1 MAKQATKDMTQG
13 SPMKLI
19 LGFALPMFFGMLFQ
33 QFYSMVDT
41 MIVGKLLGVNPLAGV
56 GSTSSLNFMVIGFC
70 TGVCN
75 GFSIPVAQM
84 FGARKES
91 DLRKYVANCAWLCT
105 AFAAVLT
112 ALIVLLCNPILHLM
126 NTPAEIYSY
135 AYNYIIVIFWG
146 IPFTFLYNILA
157 GIIRS
162 LGDSRSPVIFL
173 ALSSVLN
180 IVLDLVFI
188 ICFHMGVAGAAWAT
202 VISQAISGLICLF
215 YMIRR
220 FPILR
225 ISREEWRFR
234 PMYAGKLCM
243 IGVPMGLQ
251 YSITAIGTLV
261 VQTAV
266 NGLGASVVAGVTAAQ
281 KLYSFVSCPI
291 ESLGG
296 TMAPYSGQNMG
307 AGKIDRLGK
316 GIRAASTVGFCYS
329 ALALLLVV
337 LFGKQMSLLFLDSA
351 EIEVIGYAYRFQVAA
366 AAGFCLLTLV
376 NVVRFTIQGMG
387 YSGLAMTAGV
397 LEMVA
402 RTVAGLVLVPLAG
415 FWGICFAHPLA
426 WLSADLFLVPAFFH
440 CKKKLLKN
448 LISTDAG
455 IR

>member
-1 MAKQATKDMTQG
+1 MEKQATKDMTQG
-13 SPMKLI
+13 SPLKLI
-19 LGFALPMFFGMLFQ
+19 LSFAFPMFLGMLFQ

-75 GFSIPVAQM
+75 GFAIPVAQM
-84 FGARKES
+84 FGAKKAS
-91 DLRKYVANCAWLCT
+91 DLRRFVANCAWLCLL
-105 AFAAVLT
+105 FSVVLT
-112 ALIVLLCNPILHLM
+112 AAVVLLCAPILRLM
-126 NTPAEIYSY
+126 QTPEEIYVY
-135 AYNYIIVIFWG
+135 AYDYIIIIFWG

-162 LGDSRSPVIFL
+162 LGDSRSPVVFL

-180 IVLDLVFI
+180 IVLDLAFI
-188 ICFHMGVAGAAWAT
+188 INFHMGVAGAAYAT
-202 VISQAISGLICLF
+202 VLSQAVSGIVCLI

-225 ISREEWRFR
+225 LSRDEWKFR
-234 PMYAGKLCM
+234 RNYAGKLCM
-243 IGVPMGLQ
+243 TGIPMGLQ

-261 VQTAV
+261 IQAAV
-266 NGLGASVVAGVTAAQ
+266 NSLGASVVAGVTAAQ
-281 KLYSFVSCPI
+281 KLYAFVSCPI

-316 GIRAASTVGFCYS
+316 GIRAASICGFLYS
-329 ALALLLVV
+329 AAALVFV
-337 LFGKQMSLLFLDSA
+337 IAFGRQLSLLFLDTA
-351 EIEVIGYAYRFQVAA
+351 DTEVIGYAYQFQVAA

-387 YSGLAMTAGV
+387 YSGFAMTAGV
-397 LEMVA
+397 LEMAA
-402 RTVAGLVLVPLAG
+402 RTLAGLVLTPLFG
-415 FWGICFAHPLA
+415 FLGICLAHPLA
-426 WLSADLFLVPAFFH
+426 WLSADAFLIPAFFY
-440 CKKKLLKN
+440 CRKKN
-448 LISTDAG
+448 SAPVRSAG
-455 IR
+455 